1 MTLTEEIM
9 QAAFSATDDRKRE
22 ALKVLRGEPSIADA
36 ETLRRCSGQAEPF
49 LTLQE
54 VGRRL
59 NVSACSLWRW
69 ACPGHQLGGRRR
81 FRMSEVE
88 AYLASNDFKKR
99 AEELKEERR
108 LPVPETTNPIP
119 RRRGRKRKDAADARV
134 AVATP
139 PSPQS
144 GLRRGDPAV
153 ARSEVTMGR

>member
-9 QAAFSATDDRKRE
+9 QAAFIATDDRKRE
-22 ALKVLRGEPSIADA
+22 ALKVLKGEPSSADA

-119 RRRGRKRKDAADARV
+119 RRRGRKRKDAADAR
-134 AVATP
+134 
-139 PSPQS
+139 
-144 GLRRGDPAV
+144 
-153 ARSEVTMGR
+153 SEVAMGR

>member
-22 ALKVLRGEPSIADA
+22 ALKVLKGEPSSADA